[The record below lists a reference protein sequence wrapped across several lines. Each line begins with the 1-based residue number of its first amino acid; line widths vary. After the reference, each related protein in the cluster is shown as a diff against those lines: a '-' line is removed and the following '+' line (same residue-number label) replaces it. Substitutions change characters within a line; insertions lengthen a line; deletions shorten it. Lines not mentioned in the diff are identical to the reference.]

1 MSNIDLVDANIQNA
15 TGVTIDFDDKMTFSL
30 FINKISSLIQL
41 RRKID
46 TVSLF
51 FILANIENSKEDI
64 KKMFGMNGNW
74 KRKNLG

>member
-30 FINKISSLIQL
+30 FINKIFSLIQL

-46 TVSLF
+46 TADRLF
-51 FILANIENSKEDI
+51 VLHTREYRRFQRRYQENV
-64 KKMFGMNGNW
+64 
-74 KRKNLG
+74 